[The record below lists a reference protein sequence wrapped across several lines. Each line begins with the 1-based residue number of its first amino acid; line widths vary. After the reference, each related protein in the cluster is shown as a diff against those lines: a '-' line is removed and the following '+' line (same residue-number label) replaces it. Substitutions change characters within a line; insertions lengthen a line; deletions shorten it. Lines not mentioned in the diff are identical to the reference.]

1 MKVVCGLGNP
11 GEEYAATRHNVGWW
25 VLDGARRAWDFPAY
39 KKEGRARIS
48 EGRRGAHEV
57 RLVRPFTYMNRSGS
71 ALAHLRDDETFDVA
85 SDLLVIL
92 DDAALDVGRVR
103 IRAGG
108 SSGGHNGLK
117 SIESVL
123 GTQEYARL
131 RIGVGPSP
139 PDVDLADWVLSAF
152 DAEDEASVRAL
163 VPDLVSAVDLW
174 LEQGT
179 AAAANRFNR

>member
-25 VLDGARRAWDFPAY
+25 VLDAARRVWGFPAWQ
-39 KKEGRARIS
+39 KEGRARMS
-48 EGRRGAHEV
+48 RGRRGDHDV
-57 RLVRPFTYMNRSGS
+57 RLIRPTTYMNRSGS
-71 ALAHLRDDETFDVA
+71 ALAHLRADETFDLTR
-85 SDLLVIL
+85 DLLVIL
-92 DDAALDVGRVR
+92 DDAALEVGRIRVR
-103 IRAGG
+103 AAG

-131 RIGVGPSP
+131 RIGVGPPP
-139 PDVDLADWVLSAF
+139 PDVDLADWVLSTF
-152 DAEDEASVRAL
+152 DADDEEQIRAL

-174 LEQGT
+174 VEQGT
-179 AAAANRFNR
+179 EAAANRFNR